1 MSDKFNSSRKF
12 FEINLSNIIN
22 DEIINNIADIQI
34 DPEII
39 NLNEKKKNNIRKP
52 TAYKA
57 IMKNYNKLL
66 LEKYF
71 MKLFKLSDIIIYY
84 NQVYDPIYIMPM
96 IPGGESTYIPE
107 VGQEAYDY
115 FNNDYENKNIIR
127 LLDYNKD
134 LGIFNLYNQQL
145 SSIAIQ
151 IRFENKNRLLDVIE
165 LTLGTESSDI
175 IDMVTKNNIL
185 LTKYNKKYLLSI
197 LESNLDISDEDI
209 ITDININDKSDKET
223 HYLLKES
230 EYKKLIECITEIF
243 DLLSKQLKINLM
255 LLFNKPDF
263 DIQANHKY
271 SNEVSSYVKSLT
283 KINES
288 ESKSWPVYI
297 QKYDSELKNYMIGVS
312 IPGIIIR
319 YLNFG
324 SNKLKHYNTKQDVS
338 KLFFEC
344 VTEINAK
351 KDPSLFSYELTNSIQ
366 DSVNIFNI
374 PVSIKTSNV
383 EPYLQ
388 FDPEDK
394 FHPLK
399 VIQIN
404 INQVPTNFLL
414 GKSYNLYLDDDKDND
429 LVGKITKFNEE
440 NTVDIYWSENYLQNV
455 GL

>member
-22 DEIINNIADIQI
+22 DQIINNIADIQT
-34 DPEII
+34 DPEIVK
-39 NLNEKKKNNIRKP
+39 LNKNKKNNSKKP
-52 TAYKA
+52 TTFKVF
-57 IMKNYNKLL
+57 IKKYNKVL

-71 MKLFKLSDIIIYY
+71 MKLSDIIIYY
-84 NQVYDPIYIMPM
+84 NQMYDPIHIMPM
-96 IPGGESTYIPE
+96 IPAGESTYIPE
-107 VGQEAYDY
+107 IGQEAYDY

-127 LLDYNKD
+127 LLNYDKD
-134 LGIFNLYNQQL
+134 LGIFNLYNDEL
-145 SSIAIQ
+145 SSICIQ

-165 LTLGTESSDI
+165 LTLGIEPSNIRDI
-175 IDMVTKNNIL
+175 VTKNNIL

-209 ITDININDKSDKET
+209 MTDININDKSGKET

-230 EYKKLIECITEIF
+230 EYKKLIECIIEIF

-255 LLFNKPDF
+255 LLFNKSDF
-263 DIQANHKY
+263 DIQADHKY
-271 SNEVSSYVKSLT
+271 FNEVSSYVKSLT

-297 QKYDSELKNYMIGVS
+297 QKYNSELKNYMIGVN
-312 IPGIIIR
+312 IPGILVR

-351 KDPSLFSYELTNSIQ
+351 KDPSLFTYELTDSIRN
-366 DSVNIFNI
+366 SVNIFDI
-374 PVSIKTSNV
+374 PVNIKTSNV

-399 VIQIN
+399 VIQLN

-440 NTVDIYWSENYLQNV
+440 YTVDIYWSENYLQNL